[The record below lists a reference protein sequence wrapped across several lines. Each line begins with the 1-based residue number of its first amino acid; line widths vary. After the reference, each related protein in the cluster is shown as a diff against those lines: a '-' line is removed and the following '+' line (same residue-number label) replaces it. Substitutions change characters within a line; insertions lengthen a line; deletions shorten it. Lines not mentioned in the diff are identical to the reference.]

1 MKYYIEDKNII
12 AKCYKNREYEDLK
25 NKIDEEK
32 SQYNVYINRD
42 EIGVGYK
49 IKEIDSLSR
58 IYKNK
63 FFAVEFAL
71 CNYNCKNTS
80 LENIFKEI
88 FINLCSDINKRS
100 GYYILK
106 IPCEFES
113 LLNSFNKYISNTIFT
128 GGTVCYYWD
137 KDIAS
142 EININDELDIR
153 KINKSE
159 AEKLKIKLMEL
170 SKKSFTNY
178 VGQYH
183 IAEYTKIKAPIIY
196 EEWVESYI
204 DNMKDTLYVAFL
216 KENPVGFLTVEST
229 DFSNEMVLSA
239 VDESVR
245 GRKIYERMIRKC
257 VEDSKEDKKIV
268 TLSTQFNNYLVQR
281 AWINIGFKPY
291 HSFYTFHVNNI
302 RK

>member
-1 MKYYIEDKNII
+1 MNYYIEDKNII

-25 NKIDEEK
+25 EKINKEK
-32 SQYNVYINRD
+32 NEYNIYVNRED
-42 EIGVGYK
+42 LGIGYK
-49 IKEIDSLSR
+49 IKEIDSLSK

-63 FFAVEFAL
+63 FFAVEFCL
-71 CNYNCKNTS
+71 YNYDSRNTN

-88 FINLCSDINKRS
+88 FINLCADINKTV

-113 LLNSFNKYISNTIFT
+113 LLSAFNKYVSNAIFT

-137 KDIAS
+137 KAISSDVK
-142 EININDELDIR
+142 INDELDII
-153 KINKSE
+153 KIDQNE
-159 AEKLKIKLMEL
+159 AKKLKNKLMEL

-183 IAEYTKIKAPIIY
+183 IAEYTKSKAPIIY

-216 KENPVGFLTVEST
+216 EENPVGFLTVEST

-245 GRKIYERMIRKC
+245 GRRIYERMIRKC
-257 VEDSKEDKKIV
+257 VEDSKEDKKVV

-281 AWINIGFKPY
+281 AWVNIGFKPY
-291 HSFYTFHVNNI
+291 HSFYTFHLNNI
-302 RK
+302 EK